1 MNAALLPLLGRRV
14 LHLVPVALF
23 ATFVVFSLL
32 QLVPGDPAITIAGD
46 NATQAYVQQIRHVYG
61 LDKPLLAQYGIWLVH
76 VCEGDFGRSLLSTEP
91 VLQLIRERLPN
102 TLLLATCALVLSA
115 AIGIPLGVAA
125 ASRAGSRI
133 DTFVTAIASLGVALP
148 SFWLGM
154 VLVANFAMKL
164 HWFPAIGAV
173 ALTSHPTAA
182 LWHIV
187 LPATAL
193 ASGGI
198 AELARQLRS
207 ALIEVLDSQYVR
219 TLRAKGLGP
228 AAILWKHALRNVS
241 VSLLTIIGLLVN
253 RLLAGAV
260 VIEAVFA
267 IPGLGSLVSYSAVNK
282 DFPVV
287 QGVVLVMVMIVL
299 VVNLLVDMLCATL
312 DPRARE
318 Q

>member
-1 MNAALLPLLGRRV
+1 MNATLLPLLGRRI

-46 NATQAYVQQIRHVYG
+46 NATQAYVEQIRHVYG
-61 LDKPLLAQYGIWLVH
+61 LDKPLLVQYGIWLVH
-76 VCEGDFGRSLLSTEP
+76 VCEGNLGRSLLSTEP
-91 VLQLIRERLPN
+91 VRQLILQRLPN
-102 TLLLATCALVLSA
+102 TLLLATCALGLSA
-115 AIGIPLGVAA
+115 AMGIPLGVAA
-125 ASRAGSRI
+125 ASRAGSRV
-133 DTFVTAIASLGVALP
+133 DACVTAIASLGVALP

-173 ALTSHPTAA
+173 ALSADPAGS
-182 LWHIV
+182 LWHMV
-187 LPATAL
+187 LPAAAL
-193 ASGGI
+193 ASGGV

-207 ALIEVLDSQYVR
+207 ALIEVLDSQAVR

-228 AAILWKHALRNVS
+228 SAILWKHGLKNVS
-241 VSLLTIIGLLVN
+241 VSLLTIVGLLVN

-260 VIEAVFA
+260 VVEAVFA
-267 IPGLGSLVSYSAVNK
+267 IPGLGSLVAYSAVNK

-287 QGVVLVMVMIVL
+287 QGVVLVMVTIVL
-299 VVNLLVDMLCATL
+299 VVNLLVDLLCAVL

-318 Q
+318 P